1 MHHDLII
8 PKEIDSFDV
17 KKRYAVLADIS
28 RTPEAEAQADKKLF
42 NRAPGAVNHAY
53 SLVNMHI
60 HSFYSFN
67 SQGYSPAHIALAC
80 RQNGLYAAALCD
92 FDVLDGLEEFIA
104 AGQMLGLRTAVHLE
118 TRAFL
123 REYALVEINSP
134 GEPGVT
140 YILGAGFF
148 SLPEQNSAAMKSLG
162 EFRQQANLRNRALVG
177 RINERLPEI
186 SINYDTDVIPLSP
199 GGCPTERH
207 IVQAYRLKAQRVFP
221 SREELTAFWA
231 KLLRKTGEEVERFL
245 NDLPVFDEKVR
256 ALLAKSGG
264 IGYVRPDEKTFP
276 PVDDFIACVL
286 QCEAIPMASWLDGTS
301 KGENN
306 MLEMLEC
313 LKAKGAAALN
323 IILDR
328 VHNLKNTDERR
339 IKLKNL
345 NEVISAARKL
355 AFPINI
361 GTEMNKSGQPFVD
374 DLECEALAPYK
385 NDFMRGANIMIGQT
399 ILARYAGFSYCG
411 KSALGEYGGDTERK
425 NNFFE
430 AVGKLPPL
438 SVQEACRLADMGR
451 EIAFQFIRDSVLKM
465 QWKF

>member
-1 MHHDLII
+1 MAKNNRKKGIMHHDLII
-8 PKEIDSFDV
+8 PKEIDSFDS
-17 KKRYAVLADIS
+17 KERLAALAGIS
-28 RTPEAEAQADKKLF
+28 RMPDSKAEANKESA
-42 NRAPGAVNHAY
+42 NHALR
-53 SLVNMHI
+53 LVNMHI

-67 SQGYSPAHIALAC
+67 SQGYSPSHIALAC

-118 TRAFL
+118 TRAYL
-123 REYALVEINSP
+123 REYALVDINSP

-140 YILGAGFF
+140 YILGAGFG
-148 SLPEQNSAAMKSLG
+148 SLPAMKILG
-162 EFRQQANLRNRALVG
+162 VFRQQANLRNRALVG

-186 SINYDTDVIPLSP
+186 SIDYDADVLPLSP

-207 IVQAYRLKAQRVFP
+207 IVQAYRLKAQSVFP

-231 KLLRKTGEEVERFL
+231 KLLRKTGGEVERFL

-256 ALLAKSGG
+256 ARLAKSGG

-301 KGENN
+301 KGEED
-306 MLEMLEC
+306 MTRMLEC

-328 VHNLKNTDERR
+328 VHNLSDANERR
-339 IKLKNL
+339 IKTQNL
-345 NEVISAARKL
+345 NKVILAARKL

-374 DLECEALAPYK
+374 DLECDVLAPYRQ
-385 NDFMRGANIMIGQT
+385 DFLRGANIMIGQT

-411 KSALGEYGGDTERK
+411 QSALSEYGGDTARK

-438 SVQEACRLADMGR
+438 NLAQAAKLKEMGT
-451 EIAFQFIRDSVLKM
+451 EKAFQYLRDSAGY
-465 QWKF
+465 